1 MHQQGFSLLQLMI
14 ATAVAGVLIHL
25 AVPHYQG
32 MTQALRRQVMAQEL
46 HDSLRAA
53 RSEAVLRGR
62 DVLMHPLEGNWAN
75 GWRIVVAPDEAV
87 LRVHQGN
94 PKVRVQG
101 NGPVR
106 EQVRFN
112 ANGWGRLEGGGFL
125 AGTIHV
131 CDGLGYSDYQVVV
144 AMSGRVHLTNKRA
157 HEALCSVQRSDRLD
171 A

>member
-14 ATAVAGVLIHL
+14 ATVVAGVLMHL
-25 AVPHYQG
+25 AMPTYQ
-32 MTQALRRQVMAQEL
+32 TTIQNHRRQVIAQEL

-53 RSEAVLRGR
+53 RSEAVMRGR
-62 DVLMHPLEGNWAN
+62 DVLMHPQDGNWAN
-75 GWRIVVAPDEAV
+75 GWRIVVATDETV
-87 LRVHQGN
+87 VRVHQGN
-94 PKVRVQG
+94 PKVRVEG

-106 EQVRFN
+106 HQVRFN
-112 ANGWGRLEGGGFL
+112 ANGWGRLESGGFL

-131 CDGLGYSDYQVVV
+131 CDTQGNSDYQVVV